1 MATENHY
8 LLDKLVGAATISPR
22 SAHQRSRSGQPDRNE
37 ADPPSDRFRR
47 NLGGRQH
54 SFNAPP
60 TPKRRDRERRWH
72 LGARKE
78 CVVSLGIRS
87 RQSRPFRSSRRLGL
101 VAAAVVIVAGCSN
114 KSDELPLAT
123 STTGLPSAVSSTT
136 SGSTV
141 PAVTATTPPA
151 EDVVIVDRYKKF
163 WEARL
168 AANQAPAN
176 PDFPDLRTF
185 ATGEQLDQVI
195 LETRQ
200 RRDKGLAIKKP
211 SRSAYERRVKL
222 VSIEGDSAVVQDCV
236 TDDLIVYKV
245 ATGEVVDD
253 ATITR
258 NVSATMRRVDGTW
271 RLAAA
276 RLVQEW
282 KGVAGCALSSDFS

>member
-1 MATENHY
+1 M
-8 LLDKLVGAATISPR
+8 
-22 SAHQRSRSGQPDRNE
+22 
-37 ADPPSDRFRR
+37 
-47 NLGGRQH
+47 
-54 SFNAPP
+54 
-60 TPKRRDRERRWH
+60 
-72 LGARKE
+72 
-78 CVVSLGIRS
+78 SLGIRS
-87 RQSRPFRSSRRLGL
+87 CQNRPIRSYRSLGL
-101 VAAAVVIVAGCSN
+101 VAATVLIVAGCSN
-114 KSDELPLAT
+114 KSDDIPLAT
-123 STTGLPSAVSSTT
+123 STTGLSSAVSSTT
-136 SGSTV
+136 SSSTV

-176 PDFPDLRTF
+176 PDFPDLRTY

-200 RRDKGLAIKKP
+200 RREKGLAIKKP

-282 KGVAGCALSSDFS
+282 KGVAGCALSTDFS

>member
-1 MATENHY
+1 MAAGVHY

-22 SAHQRSRSGQPDRNE
+22 SAHRRSRSGQPDRNE

-114 KSDELPLAT
+114 KSDEIPLAT
-123 STTGLPSAVSSTT
+123 STTRVPSAVSSTT
-136 SGSTV
+136 SGPTI

-151 EDVVIVDRYKKF
+151 EDVVIIDRYKQF
-163 WEARL
+163 WEARFS
-168 AANQAPAN
+168 ANQAPPN
-176 PDFPDLRTF
+176 PDFPDLKNL
-185 ATGEQLDQVI
+185 ATGEQLDQVVT
-195 LETRQ
+195 ETRE
-200 RRDKGLAIKKP
+200 RRDKGLAIRRP
-211 SRSAYERRVKL
+211 NPTVYERRVKL
-222 VSIEGDSAVVQDCV
+222 ISTNGDTAVVQDCV
-236 TDDLIVYKV
+236 TNDGIVYRV
-245 ATGEVVDD
+245 ATGEVIDKKIV
-253 ATITR
+253 TR
-258 NVSATMRRVDGTW
+258 NLSAAMERVQGEW
-271 RLAAA
+271 KLAKTS
-276 RLVQEW
+276 VIQEW
-282 KGVAGCALSSDFS
+282 EGVAGCARSADFG